1 MNETVVVVTGAAPL
15 DPDAVAHIPQNAIII
30 AADGAL
36 DHALAAGVTPAGLVG
51 DLDSISADGLAWAE
65 AHITIERHDPGK
77 DLTDTELAL
86 AMALSFAPARLILIA
101 GEGKGDRLDHTF
113 AAIGAL
119 GAPDL
124 TGVPVLEGWWGDQR
138 FHVLHGP
145 GQLRLVTEPG
155 ATISLVA
162 THGHCTGV
170 SINGAE
176 WSLAEAELAPLVGH
190 GVSNVAVDAEVE
202 ISVST
207 GVLTVFSHPP
217 ATTKELP

>member
-15 DPDAVAHIPQNAIII
+15 DADAVAHVPSDAIVI

-36 DHALAAGVTPAGLVG
+36 DHALAAGVTPAALVG
-51 DLDSISADGLAWAE
+51 DLDSISAEGLAWAE
-65 AHITIERHDPGK
+65 AHITIERHDPAK

-86 AMALSFAPARLILIA
+86 AMALSFAPARLVLLA
-101 GEGKGDRLDHTF
+101 GQGDRLDHTF

-119 GAPDL
+119 GAPNL

-145 GQLRLVTEPG
+145 GRLHLLTEPG

-162 THGHCTGV
+162 THGRCTGV
-170 SINGAE
+170 SITGAE
-176 WSLAEAELAPLVGH
+176 WPLHDAELAPLVGH
-190 GVSNVAVDAEVE
+190 GVSNVTTGADTEVT
-202 ISVST
+202 VST
-207 GVLTVFSHPP
+207 GVLTIFSHPP